1 MKFLIVA
8 NWKCNPKTIKEAQKI
23 LKGYK
28 APKNI
33 ELVVCPPLV
42 FIPQLKGNI
51 SFGAQDCFYEEGA
64 FTGEV
69 SPAMLKSI
77 GLRYVIVGHSE
88 RRVLFN
94 ETDEIVNKK
103 TKAIL
108 QKKLIPILCVGE
120 NKEERESGETF
131 EVVKRQI
138 GEGLDGVAKDKVKNI
153 VLAYEPVWAI
163 GTGKFASAEK
173 IQQIKIFIKKLI
185 NNKYGARAS
194 EKVKIIYGGSVDSRN
209 IASYLSD
216 AGMDGVLVGG
226 ASLKLK
232 EFNQLL
238 KAAK

>member
-8 NWKCNPKTIKEAQKI
+8 NWKSNPKTIKEAQRI

-28 APKNI
+28 VPKSV
-33 ELVVCPPLV
+33 ELVVCPPFV
-42 FIPQLKGNI
+42 FIPQLKSI
-51 SFGAQDCFYEEGA
+51 FSLGAQDCFYEEGA

-94 ETDEIVNKK
+94 ESDEIVNKK
-103 TKAIL
+103 IKAAVRE
-108 QKKLIPILCVGE
+108 KLIPILCIGE
-120 NKEERESGETF
+120 NKEERENGETF
-131 EVVKRQI
+131 EIVKRQI
-138 GEGLDGVAKDKVKNI
+138 GEGLGGLAKNKVKNI

-163 GTGKFASAEK
+163 GTGKFAPVEK
-173 IQQIKIFIKKLI
+173 IQEVKIFIKKLI

-194 EKVKIIYGGSVDSRN
+194 ESVKIIYGGSVDSRN
-209 IASYLSD
+209 VSSFLFG

-226 ASLKLK
+226 ASLRVS
-232 EFNQLL
+232 EFSRLL
-238 KAAK
+238 KAVK